1 VILSDAAKAAVT
13 NRANVSNIA
22 PPGDVQAVNG
32 HKAIAELCEAADVDA
47 DEARAAAREAV
58 AAVGGRIEPQR
69 RRGGLATGRMRTHI
83 NEVWWV
89 PRNALHD

>member
-22 PPGDVQAVNG
+22 PPGNVQAVNE
-32 HKAIAELCEAADVDA
+32 HKAIAELRTVAGVDD
-47 DEARAAAREAV
+47 DEAQSAAREAV
-58 AAVGGRIEPQR
+58 AAVGGRIESQR
-69 RRGGLATGRMRTHI
+69 RRGGLAAGRMRTYV

-89 PRNALHD
+89 PRDALHD